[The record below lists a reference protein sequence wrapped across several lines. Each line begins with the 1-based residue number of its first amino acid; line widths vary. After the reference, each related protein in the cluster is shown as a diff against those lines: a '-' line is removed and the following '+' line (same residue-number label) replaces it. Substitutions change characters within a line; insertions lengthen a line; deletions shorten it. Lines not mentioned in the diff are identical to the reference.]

1 MNNKLSINAQRISML
16 SFSVLSMCLTIT
28 MIILSYLT
36 KTLNLFLNI
45 ECVAVTLLFVVGYN
59 LITNQHYRENNI
71 RIKWKLIF
79 LGAFVIGMLMY
90 LVIPT
95 TIIIAGLLLIFSV
108 SLIFLYVFDV
118 DLWILAVF
126 VFALGNI
133 CACLALFYVSEAVI
147 AFTGMG
153 LFLIVLIICAVIEEK
168 FKVIR
173 GFIKK
178 HNKYS

>member
-45 ECVAVTLLFVVGYN
+45 ECVAVTVLFVVGYN

-79 LGAFVIGMLMY
+79 LGLKK
-90 LVIPT
+90 
-95 TIIIAGLLLIFSV
+95 
-108 SLIFLYVFDV
+108 V
-118 DLWILAVF
+118 DW
-126 VFALGNI
+126 
-133 CACLALFYVSEAVI
+133 
-147 AFTGMG
+147 
-153 LFLIVLIICAVIEEK
+153 
-168 FKVIR
+168 
-173 GFIKK
+173 
-178 HNKYS
+178 NKYDFHLTPVLTFSRVFHPSGLANSRGIALEWGHWAISIGRFKFLK